1 MNNINYSTELAHY
14 LLAIEAVKLSPS
26 KPFTWASGWRS
37 PIYCDN
43 RLTLSYPLIR
53 KLIIDGLA
61 DIVANNYPLT
71 TAIAGVATAGIAHG
85 ALLADRLNLPFIY
98 VRSTP
103 KNHGMTNL
111 IEGKA
116 DTSLNYLVVEDLVST
131 GKSSVQ
137 VIDAL
142 RNAGCN
148 VLGLAALFTYQFDAA
163 KQLFDEKN
171 CPYTTITNYTTLL
184 DIALNKN
191 YITAEYMDTLAAWR
205 AAPSE
210 WMQ

>member
-98 VRSTP
+98 VRSAP